1 MKTAGL
7 MMILAMGGMVWG
19 AEVTNPDGTKR
30 SSDSID
36 DLMKEKAKKETLP
49 PNQRDPREVSKENSE
64 KFPEEEQKKR
74 QQELERSKMTVEQKA
89 RQRRMLDRRS
99 VSDKAINSNLKE
111 RKSFPN
117 RYGP

>member
-1 MKTAGL
+1 MKRVGL
-7 MMILAMGGMVWG
+7 MMILALGGTTWG
-19 AEVTNPDGTKR
+19 EEVINPDGTKR
-30 SSDSID
+30 SSSSID
-36 DLMKEKAKKETLP
+36 DLMKDKAKKETP
-49 PNQRDPREVSKENSE
+49 TPNQRDPREVSKENSE

-74 QQELERSKMTVEQKA
+74 QKELERAKMTEEQKA